1 MRNNSS
7 NTHAHAQA
15 PEKRPGDHLP
25 LTRVIEGAAMHLAEL
40 VSGDSPLNADLLAL
54 KRVLM
59 GAAGMA
65 REMESRAVAEPAPE
79 TRRDLVYLAC
89 PYSHRSPMVR
99 RARVVEASY
108 AAVLLMR
115 QDVSVFSPL
124 SHGSLIQEFAAFL
137 EMELAGDA
145 ATWAPLNDAI
155 LAICDRVVV
164 LNIEGCFDSVGVRHE
179 VALAARLG
187 KPVDLLTVDHANR
200 VLSVEVNADPMLWS
214 DKEGR
219 L

>member
-65 REMESRAVAEPAPE
+65 REMESRTVAEPAPE

-137 EMELAGDA
+137 EIRNWQAMPPPGPHSTMPSWPS
-145 ATWAPLNDAI
+145 AT
-155 LAICDRVVV
+155 
-164 LNIEGCFDSVGVRHE
+164 G
-179 VALAARLG
+179 
-187 KPVDLLTVDHANR
+187 
-200 VLSVEVNADPMLWS
+200 
-214 DKEGR
+214 
-219 L
+219 

>member
-25 LTRVIEGAAMHLAEL
+25 LTRVIEGAAMHLAGL

-59 GAAGMA
+59 GVA
-65 REMESRAVAEPAPE
+65 REMESRTVAEPAPE